1 MKKRFRFTM
10 AFEAEV
16 NERVNGRKMAN
27 KSKIKELLKEFVKDE
42 AAVLDLYKLWL
53 LGDLINYR
61 HNEAVKKS
69 IEASEEGD
77 ILKSVLPRCPQEVRQ
92 HFLKVLAS
100 EDDRDYKDLENF
112 YEQFQMLQFTGASF
126 EEVTE

>member
-1 MKKRFRFTM
+1 MV
-10 AFEAEV
+10 FEAEV

-61 HNEAVKKS
+61 HNEAVEKS
-69 IEASEEGD
+69 IESREEGD
-77 ILKSVLPRCPQEVRQ
+77 ILKSVLPRCPEEVRQ
-92 HFLKVLAS
+92 YFLKVLES
-100 EDDRDYKDLENF
+100 EDDRDYVDLENF

-126 EEVTE
+126 EEVREQ

>member
-10 AFEAEV
+10 VFGAEV

-27 KSKIKELLKEFVKDE
+27 KDKIKELLKGFLKDE

-69 IEASEEGD
+69 IEAISNAP
-77 ILKSVLPRCPQEVRQ
+77 IHRRQ
-92 HFLKVLAS
+92 F
-100 EDDRDYKDLENF
+100 
-112 YEQFQMLQFTGASF
+112 
-126 EEVTE
+126 